1 MRSLNQ
7 MVRGILFSI
16 CVLLS
21 AAGYSK
27 GAATSAKSLPENTFA
42 NGVVVCEHKIAAKV
56 GADILK
62 KGGNAVDA
70 AVATSYALAVVYPS
84 SGNIGGG
91 GFMLIRTAD
100 GNAAGIDYREKAPS
114 GVFRD
119 MYLDKDGN
127 VVTSLTRDG
136 ALSVGVPGTV
146 AGTLY
151 ALEKYGTMSR
161 HDVLAPAIEL
171 AEKGFVLDYQ
181 MAAPYNESRKILE
194 MFPETKALFKKPDG
208 SRYNPGE
215 LFVQKEL
222 AKTLKAISE
231 KGRDGF
237 YKGWVAELLVKTMKK
252 HNGIITHKDL
262 EDYKAVERAPV
273 SGTYRGYGIVSM
285 PPSSS
290 GGIGVI
296 EMLNILERYD
306 IAASGWN
313 TAETTH
319 LVAEAAKRVYAD
331 RAKYI
336 ADPDF
341 IKVPTKKLISKK
353 YAEVRAKDIDPM
365 KATPSEQITHGNAAE
380 FSIAGGETTHCSV
393 VDKNGMA
400 TSFSTSL
407 CRFYGSYLAVEGAG
421 FLPNNQMQ
429 DFSAKVGVPNKSG
442 FAYGEENAIEPNKR
456 MVSSMA
462 PTIVTKDG
470 KNFMVLGSPGGTAII
485 TAITQCIM
493 NVIDHKM
500 ELRGAVESPRYHHQ
514 WLPDIIYSE
523 KNRDVFSE
531 ETAAKLKKLGH
542 AMGTKKSLGNI
553 QAVLIET
560 QTGLFTGVCDN
571 RRKPAGMA
579 CGY

>member
-1 MRSLNQ
+1 MKSF
-7 MVRGILFSI
+7 GKTAILISFII
-16 CVLLS
+16 CILLM
-21 AAGYSK
+21 AGYSK
-27 GAATSAKSLPENTFA
+27 GAAISAKSPPANTFA

-91 GFMLIRTAD
+91 GFMLIRMTD
-100 GNAAGIDYREKAPS
+100 GKAVGIDYREKAPS
-114 GVFRD
+114 KAFRD

-136 ALSVGVPGTV
+136 ALGVGVPGTV

-161 HDVLAPAIEL
+161 QEVLAPAIEL

-181 MAAPYNESRKILE
+181 MAAPYNESKKILE

-208 SRYNPGE
+208 SRYDAGE

-222 AKTLKAISE
+222 AKTLKAIAE

-237 YKGWVAELLVKTMKK
+237 YKGPVANLLVKTMKK
-252 HNGIITHKDL
+252 YNGIITHKDL
-262 EDYKAVERAPV
+262 ENYKAAERTPV
-273 SGTYRGYGIVSM
+273 TGTYRDYGIVSM

-290 GGIGVI
+290 GGISII
-296 EMLNILERYD
+296 ELLNILERYD

-313 TAETTH
+313 TTKTTH
-319 LVAEAAKRVYAD
+319 LIAEAAKRVYAD
-331 RAKYI
+331 RAKYV

-341 IKVPTKKLISKK
+341 IKVPINKLTSKK
-353 YAEVRAKDIDPM
+353 YADIRAKNIDPM
-365 KATPSEQITHGNAAE
+365 KATPSKEITNGDIE
-380 FSIAGGETTHCSV
+380 GFSIAGGETTHCSV

-400 TSFSTSL
+400 ASFSTSL

-421 FLPNNQMQ
+421 FLLNNQMQ
-429 DFSAKVGVPNKSG
+429 DFSAKAGVPNKAG
-442 FAYGEENAIEPNKR
+442 LRYGKENAIEPNKR

-462 PTIVTKDG
+462 PTIVTKNG
-470 KNFMVLGSPGGTAII
+470 KNFMVLGSPGGAAII
-485 TAITQCIM
+485 TVLAQCIM

-500 ELRGAVESPRYHHQ
+500 ELRQAVESPRYHHQ

-531 ETAAKLKKLGH
+531 ETAAKLKELGH
-542 AMGTKKSLGNI
+542 KIGTKKSLGNI
-553 QAVLIET
+553 QAVLIDPK
-560 QTGLFTGVCDN
+560 TGLFTGICDN

>member
-1 MRSLNQ
+1 MRNLNQ
-7 MVRGILFSI
+7 MVRGVSFFI
-16 CVLLS
+16 CVLLLM
-21 AAGYSK
+21 AGCSD
-27 GAATSAKSLPENTFA
+27 ALNASAKTPPANTFA

-100 GNAAGIDYREKAPS
+100 GKAAGIDYREKAS
-114 GVFRD
+114 SKAFRD

-127 VVTSLTRDG
+127 VVMSLTRNG
-136 ALSVGVPGTV
+136 ALGVGVPGTV

-161 HDVLAPAIEL
+161 QEVLSPAIEL
-171 AEKGFVLDYQ
+171 AEKGFILDYQ

-208 SRYNPGE
+208 SRYNAGE

-222 AKTLKAISE
+222 AKTLKAIAE

-237 YKGWVAELLVKTMKK
+237 YKGLVADLLVKTMKK
-252 HNGIITHKDL
+252 YNGIITHKDL
-262 EDYKAVERAPV
+262 EDYKAVERTPV

-290 GGIGVI
+290 GGISII

-306 IAASGWN
+306 IGASGWN
-313 TAETTH
+313 TAKTVH
-319 LVAEAAKRVYAD
+319 LVVEAAKRVYAD

-341 IKVPTKKLISKK
+341 IKVPTKKLTSKK
-353 YAEVRAKDIDPM
+353 YADVRAKDIDPM
-365 KATPSEQITHGNAAE
+365 KATPSNEITHGNAAE

-400 TSFSTSL
+400 ASFSTSL
-407 CRFYGSYLAVEGAG
+407 CRFYGCYLAVEGAG
-421 FLPNNQMQ
+421 FLLNNQMQ
-429 DFSAKVGVPNKSG
+429 DFSAKAGVPNKAG
-442 FAYGEENAIEPNKR
+442 LAYGEENAIEPNKR

-470 KNFMVLGSPGGTAII
+470 KNFMVIGSPGGAAII
-485 TAITQCIM
+485 TALAQCIM

-500 ELRGAVESPRYHHQ
+500 EFRHAVESPRYHHQ

-531 ETAAKLKKLGH
+531 ETAAKLKELGH
-542 AMGTKKSLGNI
+542 KIKTKKSIGNI
-553 QAVLIET
+553 QAILIDP